1 MKKTFSL
8 RIASFNFI
16 VVSWH
21 DAQYKKILQKGMLYQ
36 TFLIEKSS
44 DYSIW
49 EWYDAGLKLP
59 SLLTHHSELC
69 RHDRKELQ
77 EPSTSREDD
86 PDKII

>member
-44 DYSIW
+44 DYSI
-49 EWYDAGLKLP
+49 
-59 SLLTHHSELC
+59 
-69 RHDRKELQ
+69 
-77 EPSTSREDD
+77 
-86 PDKII
+86 